1 MKKSEKINKKIA
13 IVKKD
18 VYFAKQSNFY
28 EKFYKLLISVDFE
41 IDSKIFVAGKFN
53 KIR

>member
-1 MKKSEKINKKIA
+1 MKKVEKTNKKIA

-28 EKFYKLLISVDFE
+28 EKFYKLLNHYNAVIE
-41 IDSKIFVAGKFN
+41 LQKKGK
-53 KIR
+53 